1 MIVYLTEKE
10 IILIN
15 AFVIAK
21 INPKEQIGVKVPT
34 ALSMC
39 VEQPK
44 QFVFGQELYPKLEDK
59 AAILFELLVNK
70 HCFFNGNKRTAAV
83 SLDIFLKKNERTLA
97 CSNKE
102 LVDFTIDLAE
112 KRGNDKIS
120 HNEIVEWIKNH
131 SSKLK

>member
-1 MIVYLTEKE
+1 MTVYLTEKE

-21 INPKEQIGVKVPT
+21 INPKEQIGVKVPS

-44 QFVFGQELYPKLEDK
+44 QFVLGQELSPKLEDK

-70 HCFFNGNKRTAAV
+70 HFFSMEISG
-83 SLDIFLKKNERTLA
+83 LLQFL
-97 CSNKE
+97 
-102 LVDFTIDLAE
+102 
-112 KRGNDKIS
+112 
-120 HNEIVEWIKNH
+120 
-131 SSKLK
+131 

>member
-70 HCFFNGNKRTAAV
+70 HCFFNGNKQTAAI
-83 SLDIFLKKNERTLA
+83 SLDIVLKKNQRILT
-97 CSNKE
+97 CSNKI
-102 LVDFTIDLAE
+102 LVNFTVDLAE
-112 KRGNDKIS
+112 KRGNERIS
-120 HNEIVEWIKNH
+120 HNEIVEWIKQH
-131 SSKLK
+131 SSKLN